1 MNLQPTPSPKPTWIT
16 RLRDR
21 FFPRGA
27 NLIQWAAY
35 VILISIMVLYA
46 VDHPQSTVREFTIT
60 MSILGILLLL
70 NVLWEDILSHFHS
83 KQVGTWF
90 LLILSS
96 GFMLASLFT
105 GELYNVFYICFML
118 AAQASLML
126 QIRPAILFSL
136 AISLAFL
143 GVVAK
148 LIGPTGQIAGIAVS
162 LAIGL
167 TFVITLSQVLR
178 LYERQI
184 DRTRLLL
191 EDLKQVNAELVAA
204 RQKEKDLAVAEERVR
219 LARDIHDGLGHHL
232 TVLSL
237 QLQAA
242 EKNLNSNPGLAAT
255 AIGTSRQEVQ
265 AALREV
271 RQSVAALRQTPVNT
285 QNLPDAIRN
294 LAADFENSTGI
305 LVTMKLSG
313 QPVILNPAVAMT
325 LFRAAQEGLTNTQ
338 KHAQDVSRVDL
349 SLVFKSQEVSL
360 ELQDDGKT
368 SDKITSTPGFGLA
381 GLLERA
387 NLLGGEFTT
396 GANPECGFLLKI
408 TLPLEKEV

>member
-1 MNLQPTPSPKPTWIT
+1 MNPQSTSSPKPAWIT

-21 FFPRGA
+21 LFPRGA

-70 NVLWEDILSHFHS
+70 NLLWEDILSQFHS

-96 GFMLASLFT
+96 GLMLASLFT
-105 GELYNVFYICFML
+105 GELINVIYICFML
-118 AAQASLML
+118 AAQANLML
-126 QIRPAILFSL
+126 RIRPAILFSL

-143 GVVAK
+143 GVVAI
-148 LIGPTGQIAGIAVS
+148 LIGPSDQIAGIAVS
-162 LAIGL
+162 VAIGL
-167 TFVITLSQVLR
+167 TFVVTLSQVLR
-178 LYERQI
+178 LYEQQTE
-184 DRTRLLL
+184 RTRLLL
-191 EDLKQVNAELVAA
+191 EDLKQVNAELLAA
-204 RQKEKDLAVAEERVR
+204 RQKERDLAVAEERVR

-242 EKNLNSNPGLAAT
+242 EKNLTSNPVLAAT

-271 RQSVAALRQTPVNT
+271 RQSVAALRQTPVDT

-294 LAADFENSTGI
+294 LASDFENSTGI
-305 LVTMKLSG
+305 LVTMNLSG

-338 KHAQDVSRVDL
+338 KHAQDVSRVVL
-349 SLVFKSQEVSL
+349 SLVFKSQEVFL
-360 ELQDDGKT
+360 EIQDDGKT
-368 SDKITSTPGFGLA
+368 SDKITSTSGFGLA
-381 GLLERA
+381 GLQERA

-396 GANPECGFLLKI
+396 GTNLEGGFLLKI
-408 TLPLEKEV
+408 TLPLEKEA